1 MRKALE
7 GPNSRKKTK
16 QQTKQQGPHWG
27 ARRDS
32 ADGPR
37 EREREEREE
46 SREQRGEG
54 ERRQRPPRRA
64 RCAPA
69 SATQRCGASV
79 RVRRSRASRRSAPLP
94 LAVRAWRRDACVRRP
109 RIPRRSFPGS
119 SAADATRAS
128 ASLSH
133 PVVRAADCTARD
145 GRACFDLRT
154 PPAAAGV
161 VASHGVSRVRSR
173 ERMDPGWPFAS
184 FGCFV
189 CWLVFFREPGPSN
202 AFLIRKL
209 TPYTPSDLL
218 RPLIL
223 NP

>member
-37 EREREEREE
+37 E
-46 SREQRGEG
+46 SREQKR

-69 SATQRCGASV
+69 SATQRCSASV
-79 RVRRSRASRRSAPLP
+79 PGCVGPARRVGTLRCRS
-94 LAVRAWRRDACVRRP
+94 AVRAWRRDACVRRP
-109 RIPRRSFPGS
+109 RIPRLSFPGS

-133 PVVRAADCTARD
+133 PVVRAADCTARATAA
-145 GRACFDLRT
+145 RASTLEHRPPRRASSPRT
-154 PPAAAGV
+154 ACRGSA
-161 VASHGVSRVRSR
+161 VASEWTLG
-173 ERMDPGWPFAS
+173 EG
-184 FGCFV
+184 
-189 CWLVFFREPGPSN
+189 
-202 AFLIRKL
+202 
-209 TPYTPSDLL
+209 LL
-218 RPLIL
+218 RPSVVLFAG
-223 NP
+223 